1 MQGYCEICH
10 KWTALEVH
18 HVFNGAFRKKS
29 EQYGAV
35 VEICRECHDDLHHH
49 HPAKYV
55 WLKREWQG
63 RSASSCGSRGTTR
76 FPALVFVVVRWG

>member
-10 KWTALEVH
+10 KWTALERH
-18 HVFNGAFRKKS
+18 HIYGNAFRKKS

-55 WLKREWQG
+55 WLKREWQDKLMAWNEWTEDDFIREFG
-63 RSASSCGSRGTTR
+63 RNY
-76 FPALVFVVVRWG
+76 L